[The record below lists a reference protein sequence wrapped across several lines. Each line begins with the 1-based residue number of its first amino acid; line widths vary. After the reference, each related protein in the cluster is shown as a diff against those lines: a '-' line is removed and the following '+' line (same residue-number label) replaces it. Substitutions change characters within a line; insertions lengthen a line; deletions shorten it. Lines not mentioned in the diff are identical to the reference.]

1 MKARRDDDMDGSPLL
16 ASLILYSPDERMPL
30 DAAFALIDYNSRR
43 PGILS
48 GRSDNEEGVEHDYE
62 F

>member
-30 DAAFALIDYNSRR
+30 DAAFAFTDQRSRR

-48 GRSDNEEGVEHDYE
+48 GRSDREEGIDHE
-62 F
+62 